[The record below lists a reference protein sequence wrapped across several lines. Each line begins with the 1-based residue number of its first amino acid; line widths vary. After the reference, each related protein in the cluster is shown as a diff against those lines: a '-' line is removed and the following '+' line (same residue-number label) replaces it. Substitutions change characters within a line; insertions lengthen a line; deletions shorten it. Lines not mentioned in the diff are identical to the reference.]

1 MRILLTLLFSIGMV
15 AGLSACEKDH
25 KPADAGKAAKAASS
39 GTAAS
44 AAPAAS
50 AATPMQAAPTP
61 APKSD
66 EPKTAGK
73 GEMKEVCIDKVGK
86 DGKVIMGKDGK
97 PVQECRKI
105 RVRQKLDATEI
116 PPAKK

>member
-1 MRILLTLLFSIGMV
+1 MKKLIVLLVSL
-15 AGLSACEKDH
+15 GLGTAWACDDH
-25 KPADAGKAAKAASS
+25 KGAPPGKPAKAATSATPS
-39 GTAAS
+39 KAAEPAKAATPAS
-44 AAPAAS
+44 AAP
-50 AATPMQAAPTP
+50 TPV
-61 APKSD
+61 PKVEHTD
-66 EPKTAGK
+66 TAGK

-105 RVRQKLDATEI
+105 RVRKKLEATEI